1 MPYGHAR
8 GTSHI
13 YANGLESM
21 EIWVNKSAALPLP
34 FKDNTRVQISIEVGG
49 ECYSAGIRA
58 TTRNSYVWIC
68 PDLKDGK
75 GKRVSLAQ
83 VFEKNGIDKNQK
95 INLEVNG
102 TKVSVQP
109 LARAG
114 QTDKQGQ
121 KTMKAH
127 VIVTLKQEVSDPQ
140 GFAVSEALNS
150 MKYNVKSVRVGKFFE
165 VKLDGLSRE
174 QAEAQLHEMTEKLL
188 SNPVVE
194 DYRFEIVED

>member
-1 MPYGHAR
+1 
-8 GTSHI
+8 
-13 YANGLESM
+13 
-21 EIWVNKSAALPLP
+21 
-34 FKDNTRVQISIEVGG
+34 
-49 ECYSAGIRA
+49 
-58 TTRNSYVWIC
+58 
-68 PDLKDGK
+68 
-75 GKRVSLAQ
+75 
-83 VFEKNGIDKNQK
+83 
-95 INLEVNG
+95 
-102 TKVSVQP
+102 
-109 LARAG
+109 
-114 QTDKQGQ
+114 
-121 KTMKAH
+121 MKAH